1 MLRISTQAERRPDLR
16 ASNNVLQFC
25 RGIKTQW
32 ARVLLLLLVDAV
44 VLSLAWQLA
53 ELFGTPGAPSWSV
66 QNNPVSLL
74 LVLGTVIGV
83 FFTSRLYRSGEQ
95 RRDYIGIVRSMTV
108 AVSVLLLVAY
118 IYQPTE
124 FVSRSHLILFWV
136 LSTIF
141 VCLGR
146 YGVDQLTEAL
156 RAQGNIRY
164 NVFLICDPEYLEQS
178 VQLITRE
185 NRYNVMGIADAR
197 SLDRS
202 MRDRTLTRIRS
213 LGTVEVFVSWDA
225 IRKRQHLCWHF
236 RTAGIKLHVIPHG
249 LEPLMN
255 EPRFRPMQG
264 FPTLSFMPPMLTG
277 IDFVLKQIFDYCAAL
292 ILVLIISPL
301 YLLIAFV
308 IRLDSPGPIFYRQ
321 TRIGLQG
328 TPFQVWKFRTMVTNA
343 DQLQKQ
349 LEAQNETKDGILFKM
364 KDDPR
369 ITRVGKFLRQY
380 SLDELPQLFNVLM
393 GEMSLV
399 GPRPLPL
406 RDVQN
411 FSERHF
417 IRQEVLPGITGLWQ
431 VSGRSNIDDFEQVI
445 GLDLSYIENWS
456 LWLDLSILL
465 RTIRVVFQKAG
476 AY

>member
-1 MLRISTQAERRPDLR
+1 MLRISTHTERRPDLR
-16 ASNNVLQFC
+16 ASNVLQFC

-32 ARVLLLLLVDAV
+32 ARVLLLFTVDAL
-44 VLSLAWQLA
+44 VLSLAWRLA
-53 ELFGTPGAPSWSV
+53 ERFGTPGAPSWSV
-66 QNNPVSLL
+66 QNNPISLL
-74 LVLGTVIGV
+74 LILGTVMGV
-83 FFTSRLYRSGEQ
+83 FITSQLYRSGEL
-95 RRDYIGIVRSMTV
+95 RRDYVGIIRAMTV
-108 AVSVLLLVAY
+108 AVSLLLLVAY
-118 IYQPTE
+118 IYQPSE
-124 FVSRSHLILFWV
+124 FISRSHLILFWLFSAV
-136 LSTIF
+136 F

-146 YGVDQLTEAL
+146 YGIDQLTETL

-178 VQLITRE
+178 IQLITRE

-197 SLDRS
+197 SLDRA

-213 LGTVEVFVSWDA
+213 LGTVEAFVSWDA
-225 IRKRQHLCWHF
+225 IHKRQHLWWHF

-249 LEPLMN
+249 LEPLLN
-255 EPRFRPMQG
+255 EPRFRPFQG
-264 FPTLSFMPPMLTG
+264 FPTLSFAPPMLTG
-277 IDFVLKQIFDYCAAL
+277 FDFALKQVFDYCAAL
-292 ILVLIISPL
+292 ILILIISPL
-301 YLLIAFV
+301 YLLIAIA
-308 IRLDSPGPIFYRQ
+308 IRIDSSGPIFYRQ

-349 LEAQNETKDGILFKM
+349 LEAQNQTKDGILFKI

-369 ITRVGKFLRQY
+369 ITRVGRFLRQY

-411 FSERHF
+411 FLEHHF

-431 VSGRSNIDDFEQVI
+431 VSGRSDIDDFEQVV
-445 GLDLSYIENWS
+445 GLDLFYIENWS
-456 LWLDLSILL
+456 LWLDLKILL
-465 RTIRVVFQKAG
+465 CTIRVVFQKAG